1 MIKILKYSD
10 LDFAAL
16 DRRMNLQSSAEIE
29 SSVDIILDSVKTRG
43 DAAVMDYTE
52 QYDGMRPESL
62 IVSSEEMSEAL
73 SSIDPSF
80 LNILKEAA
88 ENIKNFHTKQVRTG
102 YSITDK
108 NGILLGQRVTAI
120 EKVGIYVPGGT
131 ASYPSTVLMNAIP
144 AKLADVEQL
153 VMCTPPGK
161 DGKISPSI
169 LAAAHISK
177 VDIIFKCGG
186 AQAVAAMAFG
196 TKSIPKV
203 YKIVGP
209 GNIFVATAKRKVFG
223 LVDIDMMAGPSDISV
238 LADENADPVHIA
250 VDMLAQAEHDKL
262 ASAILV
268 TTSATLANLV
278 RDEIKRQLEKLPRA
292 EIASAAIKDGSMI
305 VVCGNMSDAVYCV
318 NRIAP
323 EHLEI
328 YTENPF
334 AILGEIKNAGS
345 IFLGGYAPEALGD
358 YFAGPNH
365 TLPTMGT
372 ARFASPLSVDDFV
385 KKSSYTYYSREA
397 LAAVS
402 EKIASFARAEGLEA
416 HARSVEVRNDE
427 ISG

>member
-16 DRRMNLQSSAEIE
+16 DRRMSIQSSDDVDK
-29 SSVDIILDSVKTRG
+29 SVDIILSSVKIHG
-43 DAAVMDYTE
+43 DDAVIDYTA
-52 QYDGMRPESL
+52 QYDGVRLDNL
-62 IVSSEEMSEAL
+62 IVSAEEITEAI
-73 SSIDPSF
+73 SYFDQSF
-80 LNILKEAA
+80 LNILQEAA
-88 ENIKNFHTKQVRTG
+88 ENIRDFHAKQIRTG

-108 NGILLGQRVTAI
+108 RGIVLGQRITAI

-131 ASYPSTVLMNAIP
+131 ASYPSTVLMNAVP
-144 AKLADVEQL
+144 AKLAGVEQL

-161 DGKISPSI
+161 DGKIAPAI
-169 LAAAHISK
+169 LAAAHISG
-177 VDIIFKCGG
+177 VDIIFRCGG
-186 AQAVAAMAFG
+186 AQAIAAMAFG
-196 TKSIPKV
+196 TESIPKV

-209 GNIFVATAKRKVFG
+209 GNIYVATAKRKVFG
-223 LVDIDMMAGPSDISV
+223 LVDIDMIAGPSDILV
-238 LADENADPVHIA
+238 LADDRANPVNIA
-250 VDMLAQAEHDKL
+250 ADMLAQAEHDRL
-262 ASAILV
+262 ASAVLV
-268 TTSATLANLV
+268 TTSAKLAGLV
-278 RDEIKRQLEKLPRA
+278 RDEIESQLKILPRA
-292 EIASAAIKDGSMI
+292 EIASDAIENGSMI
-305 VVCGNMSDAVYCV
+305 VICDNTSDTIDCI
-318 NRIAP
+318 NHIAP

-372 ARFASPLSVDDFV
+372 ARFSSPLSVDDFV

-402 EKIASFARAEGLEA
+402 EKIASFARMEGLEA

-427 ISG
+427 IS